1 MLHCTP
7 SMLRCSLQ
15 FCKTP
20 GNLLKFRVMS
30 VLTTPVKMKD
40 TYYLFNPGR
49 LERQDNT
56 LRFIPRN
63 EQGQELP
70 PKFIPVEGLENLYVF
85 GSLDAN
91 SALYNFLGKNR
102 VSVHFF
108 DYYEHYTGS
117 FQPKEYLLAGKMQ
130 VEQTRVYLDP
140 AKRLHLARGFVDGA
154 SANML
159 RNLKYYAGRGRNLES
174 LMDNIGQYR
183 AGLASVKDIASLM
196 GLEGNCRQ
204 TYYAAFDQII
214 NEFEMGG
221 RTKQPPGNELNALVS
236 FGNMVCY
243 SQALD
248 AIYHTQLNPTISF
261 LHEPGARRYSL
272 ALDVAE
278 IFKPILVDRTI
289 FSLVNKKEIQARHF
303 DNALNGCFLN
313 PAGKQVFLRAL
324 EERLKET
331 IQHRVLN
338 KKVSYKY
345 LIRLECYKLVKYI
358 LQMEPAYKP
367 FKIWW

>member
-1 MLHCTP
+1 
-7 SMLRCSLQ
+7 
-15 FCKTP
+15 
-20 GNLLKFRVMS
+20 
-30 VLTTPVKMKD
+30 MKD

-56 LRFIPRN
+56 LRFTPKD
-63 EQGQELP
+63 EQGREQP
-70 PKFIPVEGLENLYVF
+70 PKFIPIEGLENLYIF

-91 SALYNFLGKNR
+91 SALYNFLGKHR

-130 VEQTRVYLDP
+130 VEQTRTYLDP
-140 AKRLHLARGFVDGA
+140 KRRLHLARGFIEGA
-154 SANML
+154 SANMV
-159 RNLKYYAGRGRNLES
+159 RNLKYYGGRGRDLT
-174 LMDNIGQYR
+174 LPLAALDKYR
-183 AGLASVKDIASLM
+183 SGFAGVTDVAALM

-204 TYYAAFDQII
+204 TYYAAFDLIL
-214 NEFEMGG
+214 NEFELGG
-221 RTKQPPGNELNALVS
+221 RMKQPPGNEINALIS

-243 SQALD
+243 TQALD

-278 IFKPILVDRTI
+278 VFKPILVDRTI
-289 FSLVNKKEIQARHF
+289 FTLVNKRVLQAKHF

-313 PAGKQVFLRAL
+313 AAGKQIYLRAL
-324 EERLKET
+324 EERLAET
-331 IQHRVLN
+331 IQHRTLG

-345 LIRLECYKLVKYI
+345 LLRLECYKLVKYI
-358 LQMEPAYKP
+358 LRMETAYQP

>member
-1 MLHCTP
+1 
-7 SMLRCSLQ
+7 
-15 FCKTP
+15 
-20 GNLLKFRVMS
+20 
-30 VLTTPVKMKD
+30 MKD

-56 LRFIPRN
+56 LRFIPKN
-63 EQGQELP
+63 EQGQEQP
-70 PKFIPVEGLENLYVF
+70 PKFIPIEGLENLYVF

-91 SALYNFLGKNR
+91 SALYNFLGKHR
-102 VSVHFF
+102 ISVHFF

-130 VEQTRVYLDP
+130 VEQTRTYLD
-140 AKRLHLARGFVDGA
+140 AKRRLHLAQGFVEGA

-159 RNLKYYAGRGRNLES
+159 RNLKYYTGRGRDLAPHIAAIE
-174 LMDNIGQYR
+174 QYR
-183 AGLASVKDIASLM
+183 AGLAGTTDVPMLM

-204 TYYAAFDQII
+204 TYYAAFDLIL
-214 NEFEMGG
+214 NEFELGG
-221 RTKQPPGNELNALVS
+221 RMKQPPGNEINALIS

-278 IFKPILVDRTI
+278 VFKPILVDRAI
-289 FSLVNKKEIQARHF
+289 FTLVNKRALQAKHF

-313 PAGKQVFLRAL
+313 AAGKQIYLRAL
-324 EERLKET
+324 EERLAET
-331 IQHRVLN
+331 IQHRALG

-345 LIRLECYKLVKYI
+345 LLRLECYKLVKYV
-358 LQMEPAYKP
+358 LRMEPAYQP